1 MKKYEPHGDDPTV
14 LLSNGQGGLL
24 LIREQGARALA
35 LWANKQEESA
45 FWRADGVPLPELS
58 WNVGGDRTWISPER
72 DYYMDDSGQ
81 YAVPAQLDPGKWKIA
96 QSSDSLVAVSMD
108 CELLHGPS
116 GRTVLLHLEK
126 QFTLASN
133 PYAVN
138 SGSSS
143 RMDESVSYIGYEV
156 HTHMSLTPGAS
167 RSGAKD
173 DSAPGFCNLWSV
185 MQVPPGGRILV
196 PSYGPV
202 GPRTMFSQADTVDTE
217 LTPHGFRIPCEGAH
231 SFKLSVDAL
240 SSTGRFGYLRR
251 LDDSRSSLVVRQFT
265 VHPSG
270 IYPDYPPDDP
280 QYKGSCMQFYYDGGQ
295 LGHFAELEYHSP
307 ALSIDAPGS
316 SSDVSRVYYF
326 IGPREN
332 IEQISQD
339 MLGLRYGV

>member
-24 LIREQGARALA
+24 LIREQGGRALA

-45 FWRADGVPLPELS
+45 FWRANGALLPELS

-72 DYYMDDSGQ
+72 DYFMDASGQ
-81 YAVPAQLDPGKWKIA
+81 YAVPAQLDPGNWKLV

-108 CELLHGPS
+108 CELLHSPS
-116 GRTVLLHLEK
+116 DRAVLLHMEK
-126 QFTLASN
+126 QFSLTPN
-133 PYAVN
+133 PYTAN
-138 SGSSS
+138 SGSPA
-143 RMDESVSYIGYEV
+143 RMNDSISYVGYEV
-156 HTHMSLTPGAS
+156 HTRMILTPGAS
-167 RSGAKD
+167 RSRAKD

-202 GPRTMFSQADTVDTE
+202 GPRTMFAQADTVNTE
-217 LTPHGFRIPCEGAH
+217 LTPHGFRIPCEGDH
-231 SFKLSVDAL
+231 SFKLSVDSL

-251 LDDSRSSLVVRQFT
+251 LDDNRSSLVVRQFT

-316 SSDVSRVYYF
+316 SSDASRVYYF
-326 IGPREN
+326 IGPHEN
-332 IEQISQD
+332 IGQISQD
-339 MLGLRYGV
+339 MLGIS